1 MLDSFRIRAVTIK
14 RNIKISAYLPKDY
27 YKTDKKYPLLILF
40 DGQYFFKFLDEDK
53 RIIDFNSI
61 LESENRDFIVIA
73 PHAPKEEMPDWRIS
87 ELNPYYNGNH
97 EQVDKILAYIY
108 ADYIANDLI
117 KFLKDKY
124 RVSDDI
130 YLYSSDLSSILGIYM
145 IYRYD
150 NFKGLGLF
158 LPKIDDVDDKFK
170 NDIIKNMKKDKKIYI
185 YSGESDNEDYYKI
198 YQLLDKETN
207 NIMLDYI
214 EDENDDYENIKN
226 HINTYFDYL
235 LK

>member
-1 MLDSFRIRAVTIK
+1 MPESFRLKALKLK
-14 RNIKISAYLPKDY
+14 RMLKINVVLPKKYDY
-27 YKTDKKYPLLILF
+27 NDHNYPLFIALDGQFLF
-40 DGQYFFKFLDEDK
+40 DFMDEKTRKVNIEDE
-53 RIIDFNSI
+53 IINEDIIFVSLHSPNI
-61 LESENRDFIVIA
+61 
-73 PHAPKEEMPDWRIS
+73 PDWRIS

-117 KFLKDKY
+117 NFLKDKY

-185 YSGESDNEDYYKI
+185 YSGESDNDDYYKI
-198 YQLLDKETN
+198 YQLLDKQTN

-214 EDENDDYENIKN
+214 EDENDDYENIKK
-226 HINTYFDYL
+226 HVNTYFDYL

>member
-1 MLDSFRIRAVTIK
+1 MPESFRLKALKLK
-14 RNIKISAYLPKDY
+14 RMLKINVVLPKKYDY
-27 YKTDKKYPLLILF
+27 NDHNYPLFIALDGQFLF
-40 DGQYFFKFLDEDK
+40 DFMDEKTRKVNIEDE
-53 RIIDFNSI
+53 IINEDIIFVSLHSPNI
-61 LESENRDFIVIA
+61 
-73 PHAPKEEMPDWRIS
+73 PDWRIS

-117 KFLKDKY
+117 NFLKDKY

-185 YSGESDNEDYYKI
+185 YSGESDNDDYYKI

-214 EDENDDYENIKN
+214 EDENDDYDNIKN
-226 HINTYFDYL
+226 HMNTYFDYL

>member
-1 MLDSFRIRAVTIK
+1 MPESFRLKALKLK
-14 RNIKISAYLPKDY
+14 RMLKINVVLPKKYDY
-27 YKTDKKYPLLILF
+27 NDHNYPLFIALDGQFLF
-40 DGQYFFKFLDEDK
+40 DFMDEKTRKVNIEDE
-53 RIIDFNSI
+53 IINEDIIFVSLHSPNI
-61 LESENRDFIVIA
+61 
-73 PHAPKEEMPDWRIS
+73 PDWRIS

-97 EQVDKILAYIY
+97 EQVDKILAYVY

-170 NDIIKNMKKDKKIYI
+170 NDIVKNMKKDKKIYI
-185 YSGESDNEDYYKI
+185 YSGESDNDDYYKI

>member
-1 MLDSFRIRAVTIK
+1 MPESFRLKALKLK
-14 RNIKISAYLPKDY
+14 RMLKINVVLPKKYDY
-27 YKTDKKYPLLILF
+27 NDHNYPLFIALDGQFLF
-40 DGQYFFKFLDEDK
+40 DFMDEKTRKVNIEDE
-53 RIIDFNSI
+53 IIGEDIIFVSLHSPNI
-61 LESENRDFIVIA
+61 
-73 PHAPKEEMPDWRIS
+73 PDWRIS

-97 EQVDKILAYIY
+97 EQVDKILAYVY

-130 YLYSSDLSSILGIYM
+130 YLYSSDLSAILGIYM

-214 EDENDDYENIKN
+214 EDENDDYENIKK
-226 HINTYFDYL
+226 HVNTYFDYL

>member
-1 MLDSFRIRAVTIK
+1 MPESFRLKALKLK
-14 RNIKISAYLPKDY
+14 RMLKINVVLPKKYDY
-27 YKTDKKYPLLILF
+27 NDHNYPLFIALDGQFLF
-40 DGQYFFKFLDEDK
+40 DFMDEKTRKVNIEDE
-53 RIIDFNSI
+53 IINEDIIFVSLHSPNI
-61 LESENRDFIVIA
+61 
-73 PHAPKEEMPDWRIS
+73 PDWRIS

-170 NDIIKNMKKDKKIYI
+170 NDIVKNMKKDKKIYI
-185 YSGESDNEDYYKI
+185 YSGESDNDDYYKI

-214 EDENDDYENIKN
+214 EDENDDYENIKK

>member
-1 MLDSFRIRAVTIK
+1 MPESFRLKALKLK
-14 RNIKISAYLPKDY
+14 RMLKINVVLPKKYDY
-27 YKTDKKYPLLILF
+27 NDHNYPLFIALDGQFLF
-40 DGQYFFKFLDEDK
+40 DFMDEKTRKVNIEDE
-53 RIIDFNSI
+53 IINEDIIFVSLHSPNI
-61 LESENRDFIVIA
+61 
-73 PHAPKEEMPDWRIS
+73 PDWRIS

-185 YSGESDNEDYYKI
+185 YSGESDNDDYYKI

-214 EDENDDYENIKN
+214 EDENDDYENIKK

>member
-1 MLDSFRIRAVTIK
+1 MPESFRLKALKLK
-14 RNIKISAYLPKDY
+14 RMLKINVVLPKKYDY
-27 YKTDKKYPLLILF
+27 NDHNYPLFIALDGQFLF
-40 DGQYFFKFLDEDK
+40 DFMDEKTRKVNIEDE
-53 RIIDFNSI
+53 IIN
-61 LESENRDFIVIA
+61 ENIIFVSLHSPNI
-73 PHAPKEEMPDWRIS
+73 PDWRIS

-97 EQVDKILAYIY
+97 EQVDKILAYVY

-130 YLYSSDLSSILGIYM
+130 YLYSSDLSAILGIYM

-214 EDENDDYENIKN
+214 EDENDDYENIKK
-226 HINTYFDYL
+226 HVNTYFDYL

>member
-1 MLDSFRIRAVTIK
+1 MC
-14 RNIKISAYLPKDY
+14 
-27 YKTDKKYPLLILF
+27 
-40 DGQYFFKFLDEDK
+40 Q
-53 RIIDFNSI
+53 
-61 LESENRDFIVIA
+61 
-73 PHAPKEEMPDWRIS
+73 
-87 ELNPYYNGNH
+87 
-97 EQVDKILAYIY
+97 
-108 ADYIANDLI
+108 
-117 KFLKDKY
+117 
-124 RVSDDI
+124 
-130 YLYSSDLSSILGIYM
+130 M

-185 YSGESDNEDYYKI
+185 YSGESDNDDYYKI

-214 EDENDDYENIKN
+214 EDENDDYDNIKK
-226 HINTYFDYL
+226 HVNTYFDYL

>member
-1 MLDSFRIRAVTIK
+1 MPESFRLKALKLK
-14 RNIKISAYLPKDY
+14 RMLKINVVLPKKYDY
-27 YKTDKKYPLLILF
+27 NDHNYPLFIALDGQFLF
-40 DGQYFFKFLDEDK
+40 DFMDEKTRKVNIEDE
-53 RIIDFNSI
+53 IINEDIIFVSLHSPNI
-61 LESENRDFIVIA
+61 
-73 PHAPKEEMPDWRIS
+73 PDWRIS

-117 KFLKDKY
+117 NFLKDKY

-170 NDIIKNMKKDKKIYI
+170 NDIVKNMKKDKKIYI

-226 HINTYFDYL
+226 NINIYFDYL

>member
-1 MLDSFRIRAVTIK
+1 MPESFRLKALKLK
-14 RNIKISAYLPKDY
+14 RMLKINVVLPKKYDY
-27 YKTDKKYPLLILF
+27 NDHNYPLFIALDGQFLF
-40 DGQYFFKFLDEDK
+40 DFMDEKTRKVNIEDE
-53 RIIDFNSI
+53 IIN
-61 LESENRDFIVIA
+61 ENIIFVSLHSPNI
-73 PHAPKEEMPDWRIS
+73 PDWRIS

-97 EQVDKILAYIY
+97 EQVDKILAYVY

-185 YSGESDNEDYYKI
+185 YSGESDNDDYYKI

-214 EDENDDYENIKN
+214 EDENDDYDNIKN

>member
-1 MLDSFRIRAVTIK
+1 MPESFRLKALKLK
-14 RNIKISAYLPKDY
+14 RMLKINVVLPKKYDY
-27 YKTDKKYPLLILF
+27 NDHNYPLFIALDGQFLF
-40 DGQYFFKFLDEDK
+40 DFMDEKTRKVNIEDE
-53 RIIDFNSI
+53 IIN
-61 LESENRDFIVIA
+61 ENIIFVSLHSPNI
-73 PHAPKEEMPDWRIS
+73 PDWRIS

-117 KFLKDKY
+117 NFLKDKY

-214 EDENDDYENIKN
+214 EDENDDYENIKK
-226 HINTYFDYL
+226 HVNTYFDYL

>member
-1 MLDSFRIRAVTIK
+1 MPESFRLKALKLK
-14 RNIKISAYLPKDY
+14 RMLKINVVLPKKYDY
-27 YKTDKKYPLLILF
+27 NDHNYPLFIALDGQFLF
-40 DGQYFFKFLDEDK
+40 DFMDEKTRKVNIEDE
-53 RIIDFNSI
+53 IINEDIIFVSLHSPNI
-61 LESENRDFIVIA
+61 
-73 PHAPKEEMPDWRIS
+73 PDWRIS

-97 EQVDKILAYIY
+97 EQVDKILAYVY

-185 YSGESDNEDYYKI
+185 YSGESDNDDYYKI
-198 YQLLDKETN
+198 YHLLDKETN

-214 EDENDDYENIKN
+214 EDENDDYENIKK

>member
-1 MLDSFRIRAVTIK
+1 MPESFRLKALKLK
-14 RNIKISAYLPKDY
+14 RMLKINVVLPKKYDY
-27 YKTDKKYPLLILF
+27 NDHNYPLFIALDGQFLF
-40 DGQYFFKFLDEDK
+40 DFMDEKTRKVNIEDE
-53 RIIDFNSI
+53 IINEDIIFVSLHSPNI
-61 LESENRDFIVIA
+61 
-73 PHAPKEEMPDWRIS
+73 PDWRIS

-185 YSGESDNEDYYKI
+185 YSGQSDNEDYNKI

>member
-1 MLDSFRIRAVTIK
+1 MPESFRLKALKLK
-14 RNIKISAYLPKDY
+14 RMLKINVVLPKKYDY
-27 YKTDKKYPLLILF
+27 NDHNYPLFIALDGQFLF
-40 DGQYFFKFLDEDK
+40 DFMDEKTRKVNIEDE
-53 RIIDFNSI
+53 IINEDIIFVSLHSPNI
-61 LESENRDFIVIA
+61 
-73 PHAPKEEMPDWRIS
+73 PDWRIS

-117 KFLKDKY
+117 NFLKDKY

-185 YSGESDNEDYYKI
+185 YSGESDNDDYYKI

-214 EDENDDYENIKN
+214 EDENDDYDNIKK
-226 HINTYFDYL
+226 HVNTYFDYL

>member
-1 MLDSFRIRAVTIK
+1 MPESFRLKALKLK
-14 RNIKISAYLPKDY
+14 RMLKINVVLPKKYDY
-27 YKTDKKYPLLILF
+27 NDHNYPLFIALDGQFLF
-40 DGQYFFKFLDEDK
+40 DFMDEKTRKVNIEDE
-53 RIIDFNSI
+53 IINEDIIFVSLHSPNI
-61 LESENRDFIVIA
+61 
-73 PHAPKEEMPDWRIS
+73 PDWRIS

-214 EDENDDYENIKN
+214 EDENDDYDNIKN
-226 HINTYFDYL
+226 HVNTYFDYL

>member
-1 MLDSFRIRAVTIK
+1 MPESFRLKALKLK
-14 RNIKISAYLPKDY
+14 RMLKINVVLPKKYDY
-27 YKTDKKYPLLILF
+27 NDHNYPLFIALDGQFLF
-40 DGQYFFKFLDEDK
+40 DFMDEKTRKVNIEDE
-53 RIIDFNSI
+53 IINEDIIFVSLHSPNI
-61 LESENRDFIVIA
+61 
-73 PHAPKEEMPDWRIS
+73 PDWRIS

-117 KFLKDKY
+117 NFLKDKY

-170 NDIIKNMKKDKKIYI
+170 NDIVKNMKKDKKIYI

>member
-1 MLDSFRIRAVTIK
+1 MPESFRLKALKLK
-14 RNIKISAYLPKDY
+14 RMLKINVVLPKKYDY
-27 YKTDKKYPLLILF
+27 NDHNYPLFIALDGQFLF
-40 DGQYFFKFLDEDK
+40 DFMDEKTRKVNIEDE
-53 RIIDFNSI
+53 IINEDIIFVSLHSPNI
-61 LESENRDFIVIA
+61 
-73 PHAPKEEMPDWRIS
+73 PDWRIS

-185 YSGESDNEDYYKI
+185 YSGESDNDDYYKI

-214 EDENDDYENIKN
+214 EDENDDYDNIKK
-226 HINTYFDYL
+226 HVNTYFDYL

>member
-1 MLDSFRIRAVTIK
+1 MPESFRLKALKLK
-14 RNIKISAYLPKDY
+14 RMLKINVVLPKKYDY
-27 YKTDKKYPLLILF
+27 NDHNYPLFIALDGQFLF
-40 DGQYFFKFLDEDK
+40 DFMDEKTRKVNIEDE
-53 RIIDFNSI
+53 IINEDIIFVSLHSPNI
-61 LESENRDFIVIA
+61 
-73 PHAPKEEMPDWRIS
+73 PDWRIS

-185 YSGESDNEDYYKI
+185 YSGESDNDDYYKI